1 MVTKEELYERR
12 RKRLAERSGYV
23 SSKTY
28 NYNQAIRSDAERGMT
43 AAQRKKAYERRQKE
57 YEASSAFNAL
67 PFDKKIARRQA
78 ITNAKETV
86 KATAKSVGTAIKSNT
101 YFKKMFNPIT
111 IAATAAAAVFNLL
124 AKSAKAASESANRLA
139 LQTKQQAAAM
149 GATAKALSDIR
160 TANAELKTS
169 TSKLATAIGVGLADV
184 KKVFSKFVD
193 GFTTVLTFLTWVATK
208 ISPIAKL
215 LGLSNTGSWESAS
228 QALEKQQAEITS
240 QTYISDLMQKLIA
253 AGVGTAQSTTVAE
266 TAYKAALN
274 AARGSIGNRGLSE
287 AELQQTEAFKQ
298 YWERYSGFATG
309 MNANIFE
316 GATAELL
323 GDDYV
328 PNVTRSAEQQSKI
341 LYTILEKLASMTPE
355 QTAEKLADW
364 ENAGTLLKSIGQNLY
379 SFDEVI
385 SQNAIEVSSKR
396 IEGILQGLEADY
408 SGKDALLRKISSDV
422 DAIAHN
428 NLNSNGQGSGSA
440 TGTTTTDQQWAG
452 TGAGEDSLEGTLY
465 QLAGAGVTGWTG
477 QLDGKFGWFERL
489 ADAAGNV
496 YETFSEIKTTQ
507 GDDGWYYSTKED
519 ISVIKDLGM
528 TLKDYED
535 MLNSRGSNYLKS
547 DVQLGD
553 EVTYDRNKIIKGRD
567 DITYTVMKDK
577 ARVEDYYRKYEPALL
592 GRAYEL
598 DGTTDVSAA
607 YQASA
612 GSLTSSSDIEASKQG
627 ATNQRNTTVNIYGA
641 DLSDERT
648 RDKIARDIG
657 QRIDKIKERE
667 GGL

>member
-1 MVTKEELYERR
+1 MADNKDKEKQDKKQSVIEALS
-12 RKRLAERSGYV
+12 K
-23 SSKTY
+23 SSK
-28 NYNQAIRSDAERGMT
+28 
-43 AAQRKKAYERRQKE
+43 
-57 YEASSAFNAL
+57 
-67 PFDKKIARRQA
+67 
-78 ITNAKETV
+78 
-86 KATAKSVGTAIKSNT
+86 
-101 YFKKMFNPIT
+101 FKKLLNPLT
-111 IAATAAAAVFNLL
+111 VAATAAASVLNLL
-124 AKSAKAASESANRLA
+124 SKAAKAASESANKLA
-139 LQTKQQAAAM
+139 LQTKQQADAM

-169 TSKLATAIGVGLADV
+169 TSKLVTGIGVGTSDV
-184 KKVFSKFVD
+184 KKVFSKFVE
-193 GFTTVLTFLTWVATK
+193 GLTTVLTFLAWIGDT
-208 ISPIAKL
+208 ISSKFK
-215 LGLSNTGSWESAS
+215 GLFGKDFYHDSWESAS

-240 QTYISDLMQKLIA
+240 QTYINNLMQKLIT
-253 AGVGTAQSTTVAE
+253 AGLGTAQSTAVAKA
-266 TAYKAALN
+266 AYTAALN
-274 AARGSIGNRGLSE
+274 AAQRSQGNSSLSQ

-355 QTAEKLADW
+355 QAAEKLADW

-428 NLNSNGQGSGSA
+428 NLNSNGQGSSSA

-452 TGAGEDSLEGTLY
+452 TGAGGGSLEGTLY
-465 QLAGAGVTGWTG
+465 KLEGANAVTGFTG
-477 QLDGKFGWFERL
+477 ELGGKRGWFEYL
-489 ADAAGNV
+489 ADAAGNM
-496 YETFSEIKTTQ
+496 YKAFTEMETKQ
-507 GDDGWYYSTKED
+507 GADGWYYTTMASSP
-519 ISVIKDLGM
+519 SVLTDLGM
-528 TLKDYED
+528 TIKEYED
-535 MLNSRGSNYLKS
+535 TLNSRGSIILKS

-567 DITYTVMKDK
+567 DITSTAMKGK
-577 ARVEDYYRKYEPALL
+577 ARVDDYYRKYEPALL